1 MQAQVKNLDARDL
14 ILPNGHPRVAF
25 RGVYAK
31 VPNKMVNGKPC
42 MKQTDGAR
50 YLYYGGSDL
59 WLFTSSDSAPKD
71 GESAGFLHTVERN
84 LASPVAAESWTV
96 FVDGKWTVDDAVRVT

>member
-1 MQAQVKNLDARDL
+1 MKAQVVIPDARDL
-14 ILPNGHPRVAF
+14 ILPDGHPRLAF

-31 VPNKMVNGKPC
+31 VPNKMANGKPFW
-42 MKQTDGAR
+42 KQTDGAR
-50 YLYYGGSDL
+50 YLYYGDSEL
-59 WLFTSSDSAPKD
+59 WLFTQSDSAPKD